1 MKEIKEIEIK
11 SIKKVDQIKN
21 HGILYSEYAKLEII
35 FENDFSCNFCISNWY
50 TQQSQQ
56 LEEFKKELSKIAP
69 ILYEQGYYVII
80 NQNVID
86 KLFDAI

>member
-1 MKEIKEIEIK
+1 MKEINEIKIK
-11 SIKKVDQIKN
+11 SIKKIDQIKSY
-21 HGILYSEYAKLEII
+21 GILYSEYAKLEII
-35 FENDFSCNFCISNWY
+35 FENDFSCNLYISNWY
-50 TQQSQQ
+50 TQQSYQ
-56 LEEFKKELSKIAP
+56 LEEFKKELSKIVP

>member
-1 MKEIKEIEIK
+1 MKEINELKIK
-11 SIKKVDQIKN
+11 SIKKIDQIKSY
-21 HGILYSEYAKLEII
+21 GILHSEYAKLEII
-35 FENDFSCNFCISNWY
+35 FENDFICDIVISNWY

>member
-1 MKEIKEIEIK
+1 MKEINELKIK
-11 SIKKVDQIKN
+11 SIKQIDKIKS

-35 FENDFSCNFCISNWY
+35 FENDFNCNFCISNWY

-69 ILYEQGYYVII
+69 MLYEQGYYVII